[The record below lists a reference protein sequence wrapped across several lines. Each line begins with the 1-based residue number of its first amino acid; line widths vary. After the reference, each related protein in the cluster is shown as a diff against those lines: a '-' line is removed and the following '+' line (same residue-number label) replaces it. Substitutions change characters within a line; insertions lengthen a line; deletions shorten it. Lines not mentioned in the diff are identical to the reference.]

1 MKEKIVSAILVIA
14 MVLTVTLPITTFASS
29 NHSSWATEEVNAA
42 INAELVTDSVM
53 VNYQAN
59 ITREQFC
66 EMVVRAYEKISGE
79 NAETGNMYFS
89 DTNNVEILK
98 AANLGIV
105 TGYGNNVFGPNDLI
119 TREQIATMLVR
130 MIDKSVSYANINVYN
145 DNYFIDKNS
154 ISDWAVS
161 SVNFAYDKGIMQGVG
176 NNCIDPQA
184 NTTCEQAILLVYR
197 TVNKYYNE
205 ESQLDSIYELTKE
218 HIAQDDETLVHYTDN
233 ILLAFITRGLSEDEK
248 NDIADIVD
256 GEVVAQLAGS
266 INLLQIEVDSSTLD
280 ELNKLS
286 EKLMKNNDVYYVSPD
301 ILRNKDVL
309 QYGAIEK
316 PYTQSNYNGE
326 NEWWVDAVDAQ
337 EVWNNYE
344 EYVNNYSVGVIDS
357 IIHINHNEL
366 EKRVTFATQYYE
378 NLNHEKMLEV
388 SECDSGYANHGS
400 AISGIISASRD
411 GIGVTGIANQSN
423 IVFANFEANEED
435 WNSFSGD
442 LYALKKLVESGVL
455 LINESIQEVYYDEAY
470 FMKYKDSDHIYPEH
484 FMHTETYESYR
495 KAMELFLKVEAK
507 IYSSTLCQLI
517 KNGEDI
523 LIVQCAGNGKNN
535 IAIKG
540 ECTGVDAR
548 NAGMW
553 TCVTES
559 YCDDIINKYGLT
571 KKELR
576 EHIMIVGAV
585 ENSKQDENYLMT
597 GFSNYGNIVDICA
610 PGQDIVVCNA
620 TGKYI
625 DENKKEYNTW
635 YNPSSGT
642 SEAAPMVTGTA
653 AVLWGIDPTLTAAEV
668 KEYIIKGSKCKA
680 IGVTGEDAGRE
691 YPMLNV
697 RGAVEELLK
706 TKCATIT
713 VGDKDTNGRIS
724 DATISYGNGLNET
737 TDMIGNCDIYLVDDN
752 HEITI
757 SKEGYKTVTVIVED
771 NYIGQDSEWIDVK
784 EILLEKEKTI
794 DYSTYIGKWDWE
806 NSIPLLNNQENW
818 GTYNEAWIDIKNI
831 NNNQITFDYY
841 HQMGGSHLYFY
852 DTCTGYI
859 ENNSVSVV
867 TNARKIPGD
876 PVMAQFKIT
885 LNLYDDN
892 IYLESYNLDAEGVA
906 FEGEF
911 YRNTETTPITNIIKY
926 NFDDLLSTPVFYD
939 LNLDGTRDSL
949 KVNMYPVYNE
959 NIRDNCGRYELVINN
974 TAYHIADIRHGGYQ
988 KVYLADLNPYDSF
1001 IDIVLISVYKGA
1013 TAEIYQYDG
1022 KHLSQSYH
1030 LNVSNNRNIYE
1041 DNLIDQIDI
1050 ILDSESGFSFV
1061 CGDEGFGYERV
1072 ESLECIE
1079 VVKNKAID
1087 MGYIDDSNY
1096 LFKAVEDKGDY
1107 WLIHAENTKSEE
1119 IKSFRGYRTDGR
1131 VEYLGIYPTETNE

>member
-14 MVLTVTLPITTFASS
+14 MVLTATLPITTFASS

-233 ILLAFITRGLSEDEK
+233 IILAFTKRGLSEEEK
-248 NDIADIVD
+248 EEIAEFID
-256 GEVVAQLAGS
+256 GSVIAQLVGNV
-266 INLLQIEVDSSTLD
+266 NLLQIQVNVSTYA
-280 ELNKLS
+280 ELNALS
-286 EKLMKNNDVYYVSPD
+286 EELMEFDTVCYATPDVL
-301 ILRNKDVL
+301 INKDKIVNTSVNSSESL
-309 QYGAIEK
+309 YA
-316 PYTQSNYNGE
+316 GE
-326 NEWWVDAVDAQ
+326 NEWWYKAIEADF
-337 EVWNNYE
+337 VWNNYDQ
-344 EYVNNYSVGVIDS
+344 YIRTNTVGVIDGEVVIEHHDLSGKIKFIKQEAES
-357 IIHINHNEL
+357 IN
-366 EKRVTFATQYYE
+366 
-378 NLNHEKMLEV
+378 
-388 SECDSGYANHGS
+388 SEQVKKLDGIFGDKTSHGT
-400 AISGIISASRD
+400 AMCGIIAAKRD
-411 GIGVTGIANQSN
+411 DMGVTGVACNSD
-423 IVFANFEANEED
+423 IVFSNNDFILDCDYDSSVNIFYQIDFLIENGIRIINISQGYNGLNEE
-435 WNSFSGD
+435 
-442 LYALKKLVESGVL
+442 ES
-455 LINESIQEVYYDEAY
+455 E
-470 FMKYKDSDHIYPEH
+470 HI
-484 FMHTETYESYR
+484 SQI
-495 KAMELFLKVEAK
+495 AVD
-507 IYSSTLCQLI
+507 TLCQIISNTGRQEFMIVQSAGNEKKDAALNSLFSGI
-517 KNGEDI
+517 TEENSKDI
-523 LIVQCAGNGKNN
+523 LSKYDVKWEEI
-535 IAIKG
+535 
-540 ECTGVDAR
+540 DSR
-548 NAGMW
+548 
-553 TCVTES
+553 
-559 YCDDIINKYGLT
+559 II
-571 KKELR
+571 
-576 EHIMIVGAV
+576 IVGAV
-585 ENSKQDENYLMT
+585 SDTKNKNNSYVLYKN
-597 GFSNYGNIVDICA
+597 SNYGNAIDVCA
-610 PGQDIVVCNA
+610 PGEKIKICKGLNNSYDNE
-620 TGKYI
+620 K
-625 DENKKEYNTW
+625 
-635 YNPSSGT
+635 GT
-642 SEAAPMVTGTA
+642 SVAAPMVTGTA

-959 NIRDNCGRYELVINN
+959 NMGDNCGRYELVINN

>member
-29 NHSSWATEEVNAA
+29 NPSSWATEEVNAA

-89 DTNNVEILK
+89 DTSNAEILK

-218 HIAQDDETLVHYTDN
+218 HIAQDDETLVYYTDN
-233 ILLAFITRGLSEDEK
+233 IILAFTKRGLSEEEK
-248 NDIADIVD
+248 EEIADIINGD
-256 GEVVAQLAGS
+256 IVAQLAGS
-266 INLLQIEVDSSTLD
+266 INLLQIEVEVSTYN
-280 ELNKLS
+280 ELNAMA
-286 EKLMKNNDVYYVSPD
+286 EKLMNDERVYYANAD
-301 ILRNKDVL
+301 ILIDKSLVGNTSVYRNNKT
-309 QYGAIEK
+309 G
-316 PYTQSNYNGE
+316 YTVDD
-326 NEWWVDAVDAQ
+326 EWWVNAIEADY
-337 EVWNNYE
+337 VWENYNQ
-344 EYVNNYSVGVIDS
+344 YIGASTVGVIDNG
-357 IIHINHNEL
+357 ILENHEDL
-366 EKRVTFATQYYE
+366 DGKITFATDYYE
-378 NLNHEKMLEV
+378 QYNQEKNNEN
-388 SECDSGYANHGS
+388 AAKNINHGTGVTS
-400 AISGIISASRD
+400 IIAANDNNIGI
-411 GIGVTGIANQSN
+411 TGIANKSN
-423 IVFANFEANEED
+423 VIFASADSWEDDWQNEIWEMKYE
-435 WNSFSGD
+435 SELGYI
-442 LYALKKLVESGVL
+442 YALKKEIESGAKVL
-455 LINESIQEVYYDEAY
+455 NYSYGMYYLSEKYYNENKHEKDEYGNKKYEFTSYERQKRYDELLA
-470 FMKYKDSDHIYPEH
+470 EL
-484 FMHTETYESYR
+484 ESVYTSL
-495 KAMELFLKVEAK
+495 AMCE
-507 IYSSTLCQLI
+507 LI
-517 KNGEDI
+517 KNGKDFLVI
-523 LIVQCAGNGKNN
+523 QGAGNGEDNEGPGVEARFSGSWCGMTKNN
-535 IAIKG
+535 SKIQDVCK
-540 ECTGVDAR
+540 
-548 NAGMW
+548 
-553 TCVTES
+553 
-559 YCDDIINKYGLT
+559 KYGISYN
-571 KKELR
+571 ELR
-576 EHIMIVGAV
+576 KHFIVVGAV
-585 ENSKQDENYLMT
+585 KNDKQDDNYTLT
-597 GFSNYGNIVDICA
+597 YFSNYGDMVDIYA
-610 PGQDIVVCNA
+610 PGEDIKVCNA
-620 TGKYI
+620 TNSFTIKINGQ
-625 DENKKEYNTW
+625 DETYNNTW

-642 SEAAPMVTGTA
+642 SVAAPMVTGTA

-959 NIRDNCGRYELVINN
+959 NMGDNCGRYELVINN
-974 TAYHIADIRHGGYQ
+974 TA
-988 KVYLADLNPYDSF
+988 
-1001 IDIVLISVYKGA
+1001 
-1013 TAEIYQYDG
+1013 
-1022 KHLSQSYH
+1022 
-1030 LNVSNNRNIYE
+1030 
-1041 DNLIDQIDI
+1041 
-1050 ILDSESGFSFV
+1050 
-1061 CGDEGFGYERV
+1061 
-1072 ESLECIE
+1072 
-1079 VVKNKAID
+1079 
-1087 MGYIDDSNY
+1087 
-1096 LFKAVEDKGDY
+1096 
-1107 WLIHAENTKSEE
+1107 
-1119 IKSFRGYRTDGR
+1119 
-1131 VEYLGIYPTETNE
+1131 